1 MKTMI
6 VLEFGD
12 DDIFVSRLTEEG
24 QEIVYADDYEVSEE
38 TKKIWTDWE
47 IIDLPPVAIEFLSAT
62 CRKNTIN
69 SASLPPASC
78 RQQSGKKN

>member
-1 MKTMI
+1 METMI

-12 DDIFVSRLTEEG
+12 GEVFISRLTEKG
-24 QEIVYADDYEVSEE
+24 QEIVYADDYENEE
-38 TKKIWTDWE
+38 GKEIWTDWE
-47 IIDLPPVAIEFLSAT
+47 KIDLPPVAIEFLSAT

-78 RQQSGKKN
+78 RQQSGQKR